1 MTQCLFT
8 IVSPFGELDAYIISK
23 LDHLG
28 QFFNLICVVIITGLK
43 KYWLYF
49 VGFNRS
55 FSWPSP
61 LSTPNHQ
68 KLDTWH
74 GICFYIPKLVEVDL
88 IALFDQRLESRNQQ
102 RMFYFLTI
110 IECYFFWICNNSIYK
125 IWVKGSNNIEMLP
138 WVNVSK
144 VSFPWSLFG
153 NKDTKLWRHHSQHF
167 SSGKNNWAS
176 NNGPKSGVCM
186 LLTGDL
192 DLIISLQLIEGM
204 CEGV

>member
-1 MTQCLFT
+1 MRLIFEILDVDNQTVTSFGWDESHR
-8 IVSPFGELDAYIISK
+8 SPKKAYFSCVIGIYFLSFFS
-23 LDHLG
+23 DHPVW
-28 QFFNLICVVIITGLK
+28 I
-43 KYWLYF
+43 
-49 VGFNRS
+49 
-55 FSWPSP
+55 
-61 LSTPNHQ
+61 
-68 KLDTWH
+68 WH
-74 GICFYIPKLVEVDL
+74 DICFYIPKPVEVDL

-110 IECYFFWICNNSIYK
+110 IECYFFWICNNSRYK